1 MKKITFLFALLFYS
15 FCVHSQNADEKKLD
29 SILAWLETHA
39 KIPADSTQIGINAR
53 VAIQYALKS
62 NDQNNL
68 AKSYLYLAYYHKEYS
83 KLDSSLVYTLKA
95 LDIYRDIE
103 NELEIA
109 NTHLALKEIYSI
121 QTEYGKATEQ
131 TYKAME
137 IFQTIDHQKGIAI
150 CYSHLCDLLYYE
162 NRYSTGIE
170 FCDKAIEIQKKL
182 NEKEDLA
189 LTYRYKANSQLF
201 SGNDL
206 EHALS
211 SINNSIELYN
221 ELGET
226 GIPLMASI
234 NWRGNIYKYLG
245 DYEAAIA
252 NYQYNFDKSK
262 AMGLQRYLI
271 PSLANIGHVYLMQG
285 KYEEALPY
293 NLEAIDIIIK
303 TGRIRNLWENYMH
316 VSSIYENM
324 GDYKNALEYNRLF
337 ATEYVGIKDRAIQS
351 LEGELQAKYQTGQK
365 NATILFQNEKI
376 TQQRKTQTLYTV
388 LVGLL
393 AFILFGL
400 FYYYKK
406 RQKRN
411 QELLALNTQLD
422 IKNKQNELLLKEIHH
437 RVKNNLELV
446 KSLISLQSAQMEDSP
461 TKEAMMA
468 SQNRV
473 QSMGII
479 HQKLYQGE
487 NLGSIEM
494 KDYFLNLGEGIL
506 DSFNAE
512 DKVKIECAM
521 DNLELDVDT
530 AVPIGLIVN
539 ELLTNALKY
548 AFPEDKNGTI
558 QISLSQST
566 PEILILKVAD
576 NGVGKENGL
585 AHKGTGFGSQ
595 LIQLLTQQLN
605 GKMIEKIEKGTSVEF
620 QFKIKAA
627 A

>member
-1 MKKITFLFALLFYS
+1 MKTILTLVLFTLSMTSGFTQTEKTGELHTLL
-15 FCVHSQNADEKKLD
+15 E
-29 SILAWLETHA
+29 WLETHL
-39 KIPADSTQIGINAR
+39 KSHKDSTALGNNAHKAIKIAQKIND
-53 VAIQYALKS
+53 S
-62 NDQNNL
+62 TSL
-68 AKSYLYLAYYHKEYS
+68 AKSYLYLAHYHREYS
-83 KLDSSLVYTLKA
+83 KLDSSLAYTLKA
-95 LDIYRDIE
+95 QEFYRALK
-103 NELEIA
+103 NELELA
-109 NTHLALKEIYSI
+109 NTHLALKTIYSI
-121 QTEYGKATEQ
+121 QTEYGKATEE
-131 TYKAME
+131 TYRAME
-137 IFQTIDHQKGIAI
+137 IFQKMDHQKGVAI

-170 FCDKAIEIQKKL
+170 FCDKAIDIQKKL
-182 NEKEDLA
+182 GEKEDLA

-201 SGNDL
+201 SGDDL
-206 EHALS
+206 EHALA

-221 ELGET
+221 ELGEA
-226 GIPLMASI
+226 GIPFMASI

-245 DYEAAIA
+245 EYEAAIA

-262 AMGLQRYLI
+262 ELGLQRYLI
-271 PSLANIGHVYLMQG
+271 PSLGNIGHVYLMQG

-293 NLEAIDIIIK
+293 NLEAIDIMIK

-316 VSSIYENM
+316 VSTIYENM
-324 GDYKNALEYNRLF
+324 GDFKNALEYNKLY
-337 ATEYVGIKDRAIQS
+337 ATAYTEIKDRAIQS

-376 TQQRKTQTLYTV
+376 SQQRKTQTLYV
-388 LVGLL
+388 ILVGML

-521 DNLELDVDT
+521 ENLELDVDT

-558 QISLSQST
+558 QISLSKST
-566 PEILILKVAD
+566 PETLTLRVAD
-576 NGVGKENGL
+576 NGVGKINGL
-585 AHKGTGFGSQ
+585 ALKGTGFGSQ

-605 GKMIEKIEKGTSVEF
+605 GTMLEKVEMGTTVEF
-620 QFKIKAA
+620 QFKIKTAA
-627 A
+627 